1 MKIHRFA
8 NLFPMCSDEEIQ
20 ELADDIKLHGLRE
33 PIVTDQDDMILD
45 GRNRF
50 LACEIAGVKP
60 FFAPFVGNE
69 DEKLAYVVSANIHR
83 RHLSTS
89 QKSMVCAKLK
99 AIEKELA
106 ADRKKRKAK
115 SVVENLPPQKKGKA
129 RDKAGEA
136 LGVSGKSVDMAVKVQ
151 TDAVPEIISAVESG
165 ELAVSAAAV
174 VADMPQDQQRQ
185 IVASGGAA
193 AVKDA
198 AANARKK
205 KRSSVPANETV
216 QPHKGVPKERK
227 PALVKEIER
236 MLNSMTDDKKF
247 HPQLKT
253 VATAAVYLL
262 TPEERL
268 NWLIGLIS
276 NLHRDDRDHDSI
288 YHEVARMLVALMPL
302 QERWGFYRHQLG
314 IFSKE
319 NRHSLVASADEL
331 EASLDKNEQEQ
342 VLTER

>member
-1 MKIHRFA
+1 MKIHPFA

-60 FFAPFVGNE
+60 VFAPFVGNE

-83 RHLSTS
+83 RHLNTS

-99 AIEKELA
+99 ATEEELA

-136 LGVSGKSVDMAVKVQ
+136 LGVSGKSVDMAVKVL

-174 VADMPQDQQRQ
+174 VADMPHDQQRQ

-193 AVKDA
+193 AVKDVA
-198 AANARKK
+198 AKQRKK
-205 KRSSVPANETV
+205 KPT
-216 QPHKGVPKERK
+216 
-227 PALVKEIER
+227 
-236 MLNSMTDDKKF
+236 KK
-247 HPQLKT
+247 
-253 VATAAVYLL
+253 TAAKPNKPSEQKQNSTHVNMAAYVDGVIELFRKND
-262 TPEERL
+262 TTKSDQHE
-268 NWLIGLIS
+268 S
-276 NLHRDDRDHDSI
+276 SI
-288 YHEVARMLVALMPL
+288 DEFCQSLFDKMQHESAEHLCQWFMDK
-302 QERWGFYRHQLG
+302 LG
-314 IFSKE
+314 WKRE
-319 NRHSLVASADEL
+319 
-331 EASLDKNEQEQ
+331 
-342 VLTER
+342 